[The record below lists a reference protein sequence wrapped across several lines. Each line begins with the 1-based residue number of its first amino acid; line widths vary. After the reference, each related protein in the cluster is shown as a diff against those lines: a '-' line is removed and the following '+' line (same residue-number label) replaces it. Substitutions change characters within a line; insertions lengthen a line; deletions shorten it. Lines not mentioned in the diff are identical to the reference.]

1 MFVRPRQ
8 LAYERRFD
16 EAIAQIQAC
25 ISFSSKPGAP
35 LAGDRIINLTLLGYY
50 QEWAGRSA
58 EARNTFLGVIEAIKP
73 SANAIVP
80 VTSKRLPCYLALAY
94 AGAGEKEQALAQA
107 PRAVEEYRQD
117 ALDAPIA
124 AQTLAQIQA
133 RFGDADAAIAAL
145 PPLLEVPA
153 GLTPGLLRIDPFWDP
168 LRSDPRFE
176 KIVSAAK

>member
-1 MFVRPRQ
+1 MP
-8 LAYERRFD
+8 
-16 EAIAQIQAC
+16 
-25 ISFSSKPGAP
+25 
-35 LAGDRIINLTLLGYY
+35 
-50 QEWAGRSA
+50 
-58 EARNTFLGVIEAIKP
+58 
-73 SANAIVP
+73 
-80 VTSKRLPCYLALAY
+80 ALA
-94 AGAGEKEQALAQA
+94 KKSTALAQA
-107 PRAVEEYRQD
+107 QRAVEEYRQD